1 MSGLFED
8 VDSRYFVLV
17 NSEEQYSLWP
27 SSLEVPD
34 GWTVTYGAAIREE
47 CLEFVEEQWVDMR
60 PRSLRDAMSASDNVS
75 T

>member
-1 MSGLFED
+1 MSGIFED

-27 SSLEVPD
+27 SSLEVPV
-34 GWTVTYGAAIREE
+34 GWAVTYGAAIREE
-47 CLEFVEEQWVDMR
+47 CLEFVEEQWIDMR